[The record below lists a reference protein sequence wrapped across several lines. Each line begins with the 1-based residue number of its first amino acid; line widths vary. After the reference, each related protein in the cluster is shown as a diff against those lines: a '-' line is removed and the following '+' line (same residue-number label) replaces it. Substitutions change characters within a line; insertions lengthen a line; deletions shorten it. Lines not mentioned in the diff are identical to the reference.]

1 MKKRTNIPMI
11 LQMEETEGGA
21 ACLCM
26 ILAGYR
32 KNVSLEQVH
41 ARCGIS
47 RNGIGIPD
55 IIRGAGSFGL
65 DCREETPDLNELKK
79 LTSLPAIL
87 SWKKDQ
93 FVVLE
98 GFFRQSVCIIHP
110 AKGRQRLSFD
120 RFEQFYTGS
129 CLICTPGKDFVPDG
143 QKDTY
148 GNRVLTLLKK
158 NRKTLFLAM
167 LTGVCAAAGG
177 VLAPIF
183 SQVFTDDI
191 LSGGRTSWYPAIL
204 FWFAVLI
211 AFYLTASVIHR
222 AVLVRATGKIAVCSN
237 TAYMKHLLR
246 LPLDFFS
253 RRKAGDLSNRQDLN
267 DTVAETLIGELAPL
281 LMNLLMLVFYIIV
294 MCRYSLLLTAVGV
307 GTIVLNL
314 FIISKVGVI
323 RREISAT
330 QFRGEANLSSAT
342 VSGIDMI
349 DSIKATGSETGY
361 FERWSGYQ
369 AEVVKAEVKFND
381 TARFL
386 LTLPSLVQ
394 DVCDHT
400 VLFMGL
406 WLIMDGHFTA
416 GMLLAF
422 LQFLK
427 SLMDPIDQLLEA
439 GGNIQEMGASLERID
454 DVMDHP
460 EEITETERRETLDYE
475 NARKLSGR
483 VEMKNVTFGYADFEE
498 PLIRDFNLDLTPG
511 KRIALVGGSG
521 SGKTTIAKLLA
532 GLFHPAGGEI
542 LYDGKRIE
550 EIPLALF
557 KSSLAMVDQDIVLF
571 HDTIENNIKMWDTTI
586 EDGNMLLAAKDA
598 GIHDFIMLNKDGY
611 HGVLQEG
618 GKNLSGGE
626 RQRVEIARALA
637 GDPSILILDEA
648 TSALDART
656 EYEIAES
663 IRGRNI
669 TCVIVAHRLST
680 IRDCDE
686 IIVMDQGNVVESG
699 THEELMARNGLY
711 RSLIQTA

>member
-1 MKKRTNIPMI
+1 MKKRVRLPVI

-26 ILAGYR
+26 VLAGYN

-47 RNGIGIPD
+47 RSGIGIPD

-65 DCREETPDLNELKK
+65 DCRPENADLNELKSS
-79 LTSLPAIL
+79 TMPVIL
-87 SWKKDQ
+87 SWKKGP

-98 GFFRQSVCIIHP
+98 GFSGQTVRIIHP
-110 AKGRQRLSFD
+110 AKGRQKLS
-120 RFEQFYTGS
+120 FEQFERSYTGS
-129 CLICTPGKDFVPDG
+129 CLVCTPGKDFVPG
-143 QKDTY
+143 GTRKTSW
-148 GNRVLTLLKK
+148 NLVAAILKK
-158 NRKTLFLAM
+158 NRKILILTM
-167 LTGVCAAAGG
+167 LTGLCAAAGG
-177 VLAPIF
+177 LLSPVF
-183 SQVFTDDI
+183 SQIFTDDI
-191 LSGGRTSWYPAIL
+191 LTGNRISWYPAIL

-211 AFYLTASVIHR
+211 AFYLTASVLHR
-222 AVLVRATGKIAVCSN
+222 VVIVRATGKIAVSSN
-237 TAYMKHLLR
+237 AHYMKHLLR
-246 LPLDFFS
+246 LPLHFFA

-267 DTVAETLIGELAPL
+267 NSIAETLIGELAPL
-281 LMNLLMLVFYIIV
+281 FINLLMLVFYIVV
-294 MCRYSLLLTAVGV
+294 MCRYSLLLTAVGT

-314 FIISKVGVI
+314 FIISKVGTI

-330 QFRGEANLSSAT
+330 QFRGEGNLASAT

-349 DSIKATGSETGY
+349 DTIKATGSESGY
-361 FERWSGYQ
+361 FERWSGYH

-386 LTLPSLVQ
+386 LTLPSLIQ
-394 DVCDHT
+394 EACDHT

-427 SLMDPIDQLLEA
+427 SLMDPVDQLLEA

-454 DVMDHP
+454 DVMEHP
-460 EEITETERRETLDYE
+460 EETSGIESPQIMDFQ
-475 NARKLSGR
+475 AIHKLTGH
-483 VEMKNVTFGYADFEE
+483 VEMKNVTFGYADFDE
-498 PLIRDFNLDLTPG
+498 PLIKNFDLELTPG
-511 KRIALVGGSG
+511 MRIALVGGSG

-532 GLFHPAGGEI
+532 GLYQPAEGEI
-542 LYDGKRIE
+542 LFDGKRIE
-550 EIPLALF
+550 EIPRIQF

-571 HDTIENNIKMWDTTI
+571 HDTIENNIKMWDSSI
-586 EDGNMLLAAKDA
+586 RSYEMILSARDA
-598 GIHDFIMLNKDGY
+598 GIHDFILSSKDGY
-611 HGVLQEG
+611 LMMLQEG

-626 RQRVEIARALA
+626 RQRVEIARVLA
-637 GDPSILILDEA
+637 CDPTILIMDEA

-663 IRGRNI
+663 IRKRGI

-680 IRDCDE
+680 IRDCDR
-686 IIVMDQGNVVESG
+686 ILVMDQGNVVECG
-699 THEELMARNGLY
+699 THDELMAQGGLY
-711 RSLIQTA
+711 RSLILTA